1 MYFKTG
7 EVLFFARFLLQF
19 PTILSIGVHMNY
31 QHVQAP
37 TAGVMIR
44 PHHFMSNPETAA
56 DNAFQ
61 FIKTDIKPEILAA
74 QARDEF
80 DKVVEQLTTEG
91 VHIHVFDDFGEHET
105 PDSVFPNNWIST
117 HHGGRVALFPMY
129 SPSRRRERRHDVVEM
144 LKSIYRVQEVVDY
157 SGLEYDKLFLEGTG
171 AMVFDHL
178 ERLAYV
184 GRSNRA
190 DPVILERFCTTFG
203 YEPMAFDTS
212 DINGNPIYHTNVIM
226 SIATEYALI
235 CLDAIPDPHRRKEIE
250 IRLTNSGRTVIELTR
265 EQVNEFAGNTLELT
279 GKNGR
284 LLALSERALAAL
296 KKKQVEVIE
305 KSSQLL
311 PLYIPTIELAGG
323 SVRCMIAGVH
333 LSER

>member
-1 MYFKTG
+1 
-7 EVLFFARFLLQF
+7 
-19 PTILSIGVHMNY
+19 MNY

-44 PHHFMSNPETAA
+44 PHHFNSNPETAA

-61 FIKTDIKPEILAA
+61 FIPSDLAPEVIAA

-80 DKVVEQLTTEG
+80 DHAVEKLRHEG
-91 VHIHVFDDFGEHET
+91 IRIHVFEDYGEHET
-105 PDSVFPNNWIST
+105 PDSVFPNNWFST

-129 SPSRRRERRHDVVEM
+129 SPSRRRERRHDVIEM
-144 LKSIYRVQEVVDY
+144 LKSDYRVQEVVDY
-157 SGLEYDKLFLEGTG
+157 SGLEYDNLFLEGTG

-184 GRSNRA
+184 SKSNRA

-212 DINGNPIYHTNVIM
+212 DNNGKPIYHTNVIM

-235 CLDAIPDPHRRKEIE
+235 CLDVIANPERRREIAE
-250 IRLTNSGRTVIELTR
+250 RLNASGRTVIDLSR
-265 EQVNEFAGNTLELT
+265 EQVNEFAGNALEMT
-279 GKNGR
+279 GTKHR
-284 LLALSERALAAL
+284 VLAISERAAKAL
-296 KKKQVEVIE
+296 TKDQIKIIE
-305 KSSQLL
+305 KSAKLL
-311 PLYIPTIELAGG
+311 PLHIPTIELAGG
-323 SVRCMIAGVH
+323 SVRCMIAGIH
-333 LSER
+333 LTSR

>member
-1 MYFKTG
+1 
-7 EVLFFARFLLQF
+7 
-19 PTILSIGVHMNY
+19 
-31 QHVQAP
+31 
-37 TAGVMIR
+37 MIR
-44 PHHFMSNPETAA
+44 PHHFASNPETAA

-61 FIKTDIKPEILAA
+61 FVKTDIEPEILAA

-80 DKVVEQLTTEG
+80 DHVVQQLTDEG
-91 VHIHVFDDFGEHET
+91 IHIHVFDDFGEHET

-129 SPSRRRERRHDVVEM
+129 SPSRRRERRHDVIEM
-144 LKSIYRVQEVVDY
+144 LKSDYRVQEVVDY

-203 YEPMAFDTS
+203 YEPMVFDTL
-212 DINGNPIYHTNVIM
+212 DNNGKPIYHTNVIM
-226 SIATEYALI
+226 SIATEYAMI
-235 CLDAIPDPHRRKEIE
+235 CLDMISDPHRRREIE
-250 IRLTNSGRTVIELTR
+250 DRLTNSGRNIINLTR
-265 EQVNEFAGNTLELT
+265 EQVGEFAGNTLEMT

-284 LLALSERALAAL
+284 VLALSKRAASAL
-296 KKKQVEVIE
+296 KKDQIKVIE
-305 KSSQLL
+305 KSAKLL
-311 PLYIPTIELAGG
+311 PLHIPTIELAGG

-333 LSER
+333 LTAR

>member
-1 MYFKTG
+1 
-7 EVLFFARFLLQF
+7 
-19 PTILSIGVHMNY
+19 MNY
-31 QHVQAP
+31 QHVQSP

-44 PHHFMSNPETAA
+44 PHRFMSNPETAA

-61 FIKTDIKPEILAA
+61 FVPTDLEPEVIAA

-80 DKVVEQLTTEG
+80 DRAVEKLTAEG
-91 VHIHVFDDFGEHET
+91 VKIHVFDDFGDHET
-105 PDSVFPNNWIST
+105 PDSVFPNNWFST

-129 SPSRRRERRHDVVEM
+129 SPSRRRERRQDVIEM
-144 LKSIYRVQEVVDY
+144 LKSDYRVQEVVDY
-157 SGLEYDKLFLEGTG
+157 SGLEYDRLFLEGTG

-212 DINGNPIYHTNVIM
+212 DNNGKAVYHTNVIM

-235 CLDAIPDPHRRKEIE
+235 CLDMISDPHRRQEIKD
-250 IRLTNSGRTVIELTR
+250 RLTNSGRAVIDLSR
-265 EQVNEFAGNTLELT
+265 EQVAEFAGNALEMT
-279 GKNGR
+279 GTKNR
-284 LLALSERALAAL
+284 VLAISERAAAAL
-296 KKKQVEVIE
+296 KKEQIKVIE
-305 KSSQLL
+305 KSAKFL
-311 PLYIPTIELAGG
+311 PLHIPTIELAGG
-323 SVRCMIAGVH
+323 SVRCMIAGIH
-333 LSER
+333 LTAR

>member
-1 MYFKTG
+1 
-7 EVLFFARFLLQF
+7 
-19 PTILSIGVHMNY
+19 MNY

-37 TAGVMIR
+37 TAGIMIR

-61 FIKTDIKPEILAA
+61 FVKTDIKPETLAA

-80 DKVVEQLTTEG
+80 DLAVEQLTAEG
-91 VHIHVFDDFGEHET
+91 IHIHVFDDFGEHET
-105 PDSVFPNNWIST
+105 PDSVFPNNWVST
-117 HHGGRVALFPMY
+117 HHGGRVAIFPMY
-129 SPSRRRERRHDVVEM
+129 SPSRRRERRTDVIEM
-144 LKSIYRVQEVVDY
+144 LKSDYRVQEVIDY

-190 DPVILERFCTTFG
+190 NPVILERFCTTFG

-212 DINGNPIYHTNVIM
+212 DNDGKPIYHTNVIM

-235 CLDAIPDPHRRKEIE
+235 CLDMISDSQRKKEIE
-250 IRLTNSGRTVIELTR
+250 ERLTNSGRTIIALTR
-265 EQVNEFAGNTLELT
+265 NQVNEFAGNALEMT

-284 LLALSERALAAL
+284 VLALSKRAAAAL
-296 KKKQVEVIE
+296 QKDQLKVIE
-305 KSSQLL
+305 RSAKLL
-311 PLYIPTIELAGG
+311 PLNIPTIELAGG

-333 LSER
+333 LTVR

>member
-1 MYFKTG
+1 
-7 EVLFFARFLLQF
+7 
-19 PTILSIGVHMNY
+19 MNY

-44 PHHFMSNPETAA
+44 PHHFTSNPETAA

-61 FIKTDIKPEILAA
+61 FVPSELAPEVVAA

-80 DKVVEQLTTEG
+80 NVAVEKLSAEG
-91 VHIHVFDDFGEHET
+91 VKIHVFEDFGEHET
-105 PDSVFPNNWIST
+105 PDSVFPNNWFST
-117 HHGGRVALFPMY
+117 HHGGRVAVYPMY
-129 SPSRRRERRHDVVEM
+129 SPSRRRERRQDVIEM
-144 LKSIYRVQEVVDY
+144 LKSDYRVQEVVDY

-178 ERLAYV
+178 ERMAYV

-212 DINGNPIYHTNVIM
+212 DHNGKPIYHTNVIM

-235 CLDAIPDPHRRKEIE
+235 CLDIISDPQRRKEIE
-250 IRLTNSGRTVIELTR
+250 ERLTNSGRTVINLSR
-265 EQVNEFAGNTLELT
+265 EQVNEFAGNALEMT
-279 GKNGR
+279 GKNNR
-284 LLALSERALAAL
+284 VLALSERAAASL
-296 KKKQVEVIE
+296 KKDQIKVIE
-305 KSSQLL
+305 KSAKLL
-311 PLYIPTIELAGG
+311 PLHIPTIELAGG
-323 SVRCMIAGVH
+323 SVRCMIAGIH
-333 LSER
+333 LTAR